1 MFGKLFD
8 SAKNMATSN
17 FEAVKDKAQIFINNH
32 WSEIETYV
40 IPALLKISEDHL
52 NDTEKLT
59 SAFESAH
66 AVLPLP
72 LRLAIKRE
80 TFVSFCLSK
89 QADLLVKITE
99 YKQKGMENKLVVN
112 APTEETKENITL

>member
-8 SAKNMATSN
+8 DAKSMATSN
-17 FEAVKDKAQIFINNH
+17 FGTVKDKAQTFIDNH
-32 WSEIETYV
+32 WSEIEKYI
-40 IPALLKISEDHL
+40 IPSLLKISEDHL
-52 NDTEKLT
+52 NDTETLS

-66 AVLPLP
+66 ALLPLP

-89 QADLLVKITE
+89 RADLLGKIEE
-99 YKQKGMENKLVVN
+99 YKQMK
-112 APTEETKENITL
+112 TETKSVDSALND